1 VLLNRSVKY
10 NATTTGRRIDGKRAA
25 HDIGDGA
32 EALRGNGGG
41 GRSDSVLASE
51 PRRAQPRW
59 CGAAHGSGGLAVS
72 TSFVLSH
79 ERGARGRRVIP
90 GR

>member
-1 VLLNRSVKY
+1 VLLNLSVKY
-10 NATTTGRRIDGKRAA
+10 NATTAGRRIDGQLAA

-32 EALRGNGGG
+32 EAPRGNGGG
-41 GRSDSVLASE
+41 GRSGRALALE

-59 CGAAHGSGGLAVS
+59 CSAAHGSGGLAVS
-72 TSFVLSH
+72 ASFVLSH

-90 GR
+90 CR